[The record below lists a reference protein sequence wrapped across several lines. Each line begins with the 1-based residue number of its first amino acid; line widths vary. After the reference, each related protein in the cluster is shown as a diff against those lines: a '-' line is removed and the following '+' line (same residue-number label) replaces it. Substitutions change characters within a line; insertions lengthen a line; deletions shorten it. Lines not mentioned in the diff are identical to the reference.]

1 MNEFC
6 EVSAKELDH
15 VEGGFGLIPALVA
28 RLLDA
33 TRLPDL
39 EEPGE
44 VLPGFDAFL
53 AETQRISGIR

>member
-6 EVSAKELDH
+6 EVSADELDQ
-15 VEGGFGLIPALVA
+15 VAGGFGLLVA
-28 RLLDA
+28 VVARVLDA

-44 VLPGFDAFL
+44 PLPGFDNFL
-53 AETQRISGIR
+53 AETQRISGLR